1 MKSAVYLCAL
11 KLHTGIESDN
21 GIAKLLG
28 VSRSY
33 IGMVKQEKTGFS
45 NEMAIK
51 IAGILGVHPAIIFAD
66 LAIDR
71 ANTPEERLVWR
82 QIANTFGDEK
92 TSEMHAA

>member
-21 GIAKLLG
+21 GIARLLG

-33 IGMVKQEKTGFS
+33 IGLVKQEKTGFS
-45 NEMAIK
+45 NEMALK
-51 IAGILGVHPAIIFAD
+51 IASILGVHPAIIFAD

-71 ANTPEERLVWR
+71 ANSAEERLVWR
-82 QIANTFGDEK
+82 EIYNTFGESPV
-92 TSEMHAA
+92 SEMHTA

>member
-28 VSRSY
+28 VSRAY
-33 IGMVKQEKTGFS
+33 IGTVKQERCGFS
-45 NEMAIK
+45 NEMALK
-51 IAGILGVHPAIIFAD
+51 IAGILGIHPAKIFAD

-82 QIANTFGDEK
+82 EIANTFEPETEGE
-92 TSEMHAA
+92 THAA